1 MMKKAVIMLM
11 LMMMLLFV
19 PSAFGLSDNEY
30 GQMMNDS
37 EFRAADSAL
46 NRAYRNAK
54 NSLSASDFNALKK
67 NQAQWIKSGRDNE
80 AKRLLRTM
88 SRVEAYTSVTLARAE
103 YINGLTSSTQKSS
116 PRKAKGN
123 GQSALILGDT
133 VQVYSRADRNSRSET
148 LDAPSEW
155 LTVFATIRDKNN
167 DLWYRVEINGREA
180 WIFQTGVRLKM
191 GGKNSKVSNIYNLC
205 TGVRRKVMA
214 GTFKGWEK
222 EEDGDTVTYTSR
234 NGSFTVRDNYG
245 NVEDIRYVA
254 HGESTCTAFLGFNAI
269 GMDRNALRKKLGSPT
284 MRETPQNEPDVNIL
298 RYELPDRDMTLAMY
312 LRRSRGKREAVVY
325 RTELYAGETGDNIQ
339 DSGHDSAGD
348 DLPGDLPNDTPN
360 DDLPDDLPN
369 DDLPDNMTNDTPN
382 GELPDDVPGDL
393 TDLPD
398 EPKPQKPQPKK
409 AAVSSQEQAQEIIT
423 DKLLELDE
431 ITPTETLDAN
441 GTTEIDGAT
450 CWEFISPVSYKQY
463 AISPKGKIYVH
474 DGDKYSPV
482 K

>member
-1 MMKKAVIMLM
+1 MMKKAVIT
-11 LMMMLLFV
+11 LMMMMLFV
-19 PSAFGLSDNEY
+19 PSALGLSDNEY
-30 GQMMNDS
+30 RQMMNDS

-103 YINGLTSSTQKSS
+103 YINGLTSS

-133 VQVYSRADRNSRSET
+133 VEVYSRADRNSASET
-148 LDAPSEW
+148 IDAPSEW
-155 LTVFATIRDKNN
+155 LTVFETIRDRNN
-167 DLWYRVEINGREA
+167 DLWYRVGINGGEA
-180 WIFQTGVRLKM
+180 WIFQTGVRLRM
-191 GGKNSKVSNIYNLC
+191 GGKNNQASNVYNLC
-205 TGVRRKVMA
+205 SGVRRKVMA
-214 GTFKGWEK
+214 GTFKGWDK
-222 EEDGDTVTYTSR
+222 QEDGDNITYTSR
-234 NGSFTVRDNYG
+234 NGSFTVRDNGG
-245 NVEDIRYVA
+245 NVEDIRYIA
-254 HGESTCTAFLGFNAI
+254 HGESTCTSFLGFNAI
-269 GMDRNALRKKLGSPT
+269 GMDRNALRKKFGSPT
-284 MRETPQNEPDVNIL
+284 MRETPPDEPDVNIL

-325 RTELYAGETGDNIQ
+325 QMELYAGDISTNIN
-339 DSGHDSAGD
+339 DSGHDSVGD
-348 DLPGDLPNDTPN
+348 DLPGDLPN

-382 GELPDDVPGDL
+382 DELPDDAPGDL
-393 TDLPD
+393 PDLPD

-423 DKLLELDE
+423 DKLIELDE
-431 ITPTETLDAN
+431 ITPTETLDTN

-450 CWEFISPVSYKQY
+450 CWEFTSPVSYRQY
-463 AISPKGKIYVH
+463 AISTAGKIYVH
-474 DGDKYSPV
+474 DREKYSPV